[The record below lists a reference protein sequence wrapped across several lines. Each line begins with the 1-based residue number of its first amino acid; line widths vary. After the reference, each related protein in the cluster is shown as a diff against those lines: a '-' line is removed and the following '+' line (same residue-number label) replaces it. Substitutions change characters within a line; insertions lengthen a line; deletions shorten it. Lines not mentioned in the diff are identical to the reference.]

1 MAPSSTSPPNGA
13 SADGPTPGKSL
24 WTIESIPG
32 KGKGVI
38 AAIDIKPG
46 KLLISEAPL
55 LTTECITSMES
66 TERDLAQALRALP
79 KDSQRAFLSLHNNY
93 PGKNPL
99 SNIIRSNGY
108 PLGPGSEVGGIFA
121 NISRVNHSCRPNAVH
136 AWNPLLNVETVYAVR
151 PIKQGEEITLSYHAG
166 GPSTTRKEILKE
178 GFGFDCTCE
187 ICSLPAAELKASDS
201 RLIRAQT
208 LDSTI
213 GDPESVRYS
222 PGKVLKNCK
231 TLMGIYEEEGIK
243 DDRLTRLYFDAFQVV
258 NMHGDQAR
266 ASVWAR
272 RYCEEKKRSAGRDS
286 IDLLE
291 MMPFVKNPS
300 KHDSFG
306 STNNWKTG
314 VKDVP
319 KDLDKEAFEEWLW
332 RDKKDKASNP

>member
-1 MAPSSTSPPNGA
+1 MAPSSTSPQRSESEKPF
-13 SADGPTPGKSL
+13 

-32 KGKGVI
+32 KGKGVV
-38 AAIDIKPG
+38 ASTDIKPG

-55 LTTECITSMES
+55 LTTECITSMET
-66 TERDLAQALRALP
+66 TERDLAEALRALP
-79 KDSQRAFLSLHNNY
+79 KESQRAFLSLHNNY

-121 NISRVNHSCRPNAVH
+121 NISRINHSCRPNAVH
-136 AWNPLLNVETVYAVR
+136 SWNPLMDVETVYAVR
-151 PIKQGEEITLSYHAG
+151 PIKTGEEITLSYHAG
-166 GPSTTRKEILKE
+166 GPSNTRKEILKQ

-187 ICSLPAAELKASDS
+187 ICSLPEAELRASDS
-201 RLIRAQT
+201 RFIRAQK

-213 GDPESVRYS
+213 GNPESVRYS

-231 TLMGIYEEEGIK
+231 TLMGIYEEEGIR

-266 ASVWAR
+266 ASTWAR
-272 RYCEEKKRSAGRDS
+272 RYCEEKRRSAGRDS
-286 IDLLE
+286 VDLLE
-291 MMPFVKNPS
+291 MMPFVRDPA

-306 STNNWKTG
+306 STEEWKTG
-314 VKDVP
+314 AEDVP
-319 KDLDKEAFEEWLW
+319 KELGKANFEKWLW
-332 RDKKDKASNP
+332 RENV